1 MSHWQKLM
9 PNPNRSVLG
18 HEIFSQHSQVSSP
31 QGLLRTF
38 GDICDTLDV
47 IQVAADDVLN
57 PLCRLVVYRFGLK
70 TALFLLR
77 YQVNWIHKKGLVLLF
92 QMRYGRLLS
101 GKK

>member
-1 MSHWQKLM
+1 M

-31 QGLLRTF
+31 HGLLRTF

-47 IQVAADDVLN
+47 IQVAAEDVLD
-57 PLCRLVVYRFGLK
+57 PARRFVGYMVCLK
-70 TALFLLR
+70 TALFHLR
-77 YQVNWIHKKGLVLLF
+77 YQGNWIHKRGFVLLF
-92 QMRYGRLLS
+92 HMRYSRLIS

>member
-1 MSHWQKLM
+1 MLD
-9 PNPNRSVLG
+9 PNHSVLR
-18 HEIFSQHSQVSSP
+18 HEMFTKHSQVSPP

-47 IQVAADDVLN
+47 IQVSTDDVLN
-57 PLCRLVVYRFGLK
+57 PSRRLVGYRFGLK